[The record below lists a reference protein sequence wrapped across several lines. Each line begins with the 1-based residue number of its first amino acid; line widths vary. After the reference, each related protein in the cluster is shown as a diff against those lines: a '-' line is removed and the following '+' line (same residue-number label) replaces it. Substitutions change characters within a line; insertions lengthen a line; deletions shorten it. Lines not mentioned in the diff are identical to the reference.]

1 MTLEEIIQRLESAT
15 GPDRT
20 LDVEIALAVGY
31 QRRAAN
37 SADTEQRVVWI
48 RPDGSLPQ
56 KIPFF
61 TAAVDDALALVMR
74 IAPDKSGGFSWESG
88 VGSAKL
94 GESQYVQSVTP
105 AIALCIAAL
114 KHKAYTGT

>member
-1 MTLEEIIQRLESAT
+1 MTLEEIIHRLENAI

-31 QRRAAN
+31 QRRAEN
-37 SADTEQRVVWI
+37 SNDAERRVVWI
-48 RPDGSLPQ
+48 KPDGSLPQ

-74 IAPDKSGGFSWESG
+74 VAPDKSGGFSWESG

-94 GESQYVQSVTP
+94 GESQYVQSVSP

-114 KHKAYTGT
+114 KYKTYTGT